1 MKQIELRLA
10 LVLYGG
16 VSLAVYMHGITREFL
31 NLVRASRRLEAR
43 EGRGRGSSSNAA
55 GNDAGGRSGAP
66 AGGSAAAY
74 ERFLQLF
81 APALDLRVVVD
92 VISGASAGGVN
103 GVMLARALAHNLP
116 LDRHRNL
123 WLENADVTRLANE
136 PVGLTRYLKGS
147 IAPVLDRLVGMT
159 LKSELT
165 DPETRMKLRQFMQ
178 ARWFTPPFS
187 GERYVGWMLDAAHA
201 MREDAEPGA
210 EQTLIP
216 QGQSL
221 DLFVTMTDFHGA
233 RRRFAIDD
241 PVEVEETEH
250 RLILRYSASCRGNG
264 DLVSDFA
271 DTRIPDLVFSARATS
286 AFPGAFPPMTV
297 AEMDRVLAQRGEGWP
312 LRGIFLHR
320 AFGQRGGDAA
330 ARVLV
335 DGSVVMNKPFQPLI
349 EAIAGRPAAREVVRK
364 IVYVDPM
371 PDDPAEPAPPEAKEE
386 GDAGALPGFFRVIL
400 ASLAHIPRNEP
411 IGDALEQVE
420 EYNRDVRQ
428 VADVIAAAEPVVEGE
443 VRAILRA
450 DGDRPMTVGELTRCR
465 VMANERAHASAGY
478 AYHGYQRLKLSGVM
492 SRVAEL
498 LAALSAAR
506 AGTDGGTGTSARE
519 CAVRLEAWLSHHHAG
534 GEVGGTNGPTP
545 EPIIRFLR
553 GLDVDYRI
561 RRLRFVIRRL
571 NRLYR
576 MATPEMEL
584 NPEEMDELKSTL
596 YEQIDHLGQRWSVS
610 FYGGETAAAAAR
622 LAASAPGDRETV
634 GEVLD
639 GLSARM
645 GLAELDC
652 LSDDVFSVMAFNY
665 LPEPLRM
672 SLTAA
677 YIGFAFYDL
686 VTLPVL
692 RRLAASEYNEIR
704 IDRISPADGHALRP
718 EGVKLK
724 GSNLNAFGAFFNR
737 RWREHDYLW
746 GRLAAADRLMTMAT
760 RVGETIA
767 PLAPDVLRA
776 ARRDVFLAILEEERP
791 ELVADPDLV
800 PGLVAEVER
809 VLGEPAGAGAGVP
822 DALTG
827 FRPGTASG

>member
-16 VSLAVYMHGITREFL
+16 VSLAVYMHGVTREFL
-31 NLVRASRRLEAR
+31 NIVRASRRLEAR
-43 EGRGRGSSSNAA
+43 EGAA
-55 GNDAGGRSGAP
+55 GRDEPSPAP
-66 AGGSAAAY
+66 TGSTAAY
-74 ERFLQLF
+74 ERFLRLF

-116 LDRHRNL
+116 LDRHRDL

-147 IAPVLDRLVGMT
+147 IAPVLDRLVGMA

-165 DPETRMKLRQFMQ
+165 DPETRLKLRQFMQ
-178 ARWFTPPFS
+178 SRWFTPPFS

-210 EQTLIP
+210 SSTLIP

-250 RLILRYSASCRGNG
+250 RLILRYSATCRGNG

-297 AEMDRVLAQRGEGWP
+297 AEMDRVLAERGETWP

-320 AFGQRGGDAA
+320 AFGGLGADAA

-371 PDDPAEPAPPEAKEE
+371 PDGTVTGTARGDDHDEE
-386 GDAGALPGFFRVIL
+386 RDASRTLPGFFRVIL

-420 EYNRDVRQ
+420 DYNRDVRQ

-443 VRAILRA
+443 VRAILRS
-450 DGDRPMTVGELTRCR
+450 DGERPMTVSELTRCR

-478 AYHGYQRLKLSGVM
+478 AYHGYQRLKLSGVVA
-492 SRVAEL
+492 RVADL

-506 AGTDGGTGTSARE
+506 AGTEGGRGANARD
-519 CAVRLEAWLSHHHAG
+519 CAARIEAWLARHHAAG
-534 GEVGGTNGPTP
+534 SAGVNGPTP

-576 MATPEMEL
+576 MASPELEL
-584 NPEEMDELKSTL
+584 DPGEMDELKSTL
-596 YEQIDHLGQRWSVS
+596 YEQIDHLGQRWTVS
-610 FYGGETAAAAAR
+610 FYGAETAAAAAR
-622 LAASAPGDRETV
+622 LASCPPDDRQTV
-634 GEVLD
+634 EEALD
-639 GLSARM
+639 ALAARM
-645 GLAELDC
+645 GLADLDR
-652 LSDDVFSVMAFNY
+652 LSDDIFSVMAFNY
-665 LPEPLRM
+665 LPEPMRM

-704 IDRISPADGHALRP
+704 IDRISPTDDHTLRP
-718 EGVKLK
+718 GGILLK

-746 GRLAAADRLMTMAT
+746 GRLAAADRLITMAA
-760 RVGETIA
+760 RAADPVA
-767 PLAPDVLRA
+767 PVAPEALRA
-776 ARRDVFLAILEEERP
+776 ARRDVFLAILEEERS
-791 ELVADPDLV
+791 ELVADKGLV
-800 PGLVAEVER
+800 PGLIAEVER
-809 VLGEPAGAGAGVP
+809 LLAGERAKDDPAGAGDSAGAGP
-822 DALTG
+822 IL
-827 FRPGTASG
+827 ASG